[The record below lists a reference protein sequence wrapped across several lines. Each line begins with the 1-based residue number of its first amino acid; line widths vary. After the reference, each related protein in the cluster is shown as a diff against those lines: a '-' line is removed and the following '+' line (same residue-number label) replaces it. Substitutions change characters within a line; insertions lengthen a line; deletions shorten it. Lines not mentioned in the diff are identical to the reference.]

1 MKKRVLLLLC
11 VCLCATL
18 LCSCATLMQPINQ
31 ASAESKLE
39 KIEQECVAKEY
50 EVRRLEESEMNSVIE
65 SVVSGEGIVLKGPAV
80 GMLMYTYEEQESYV
94 VATVIAMSSAKDA
107 ETLADAMKRM
117 TDDADN
123 ESLSVEISRSGMI
136 VTMLQI
142 YG

>member
-11 VCLCATL
+11 VCLCAML

-39 KIEQECVAKEY
+39 KIEQECVTKEY
-50 EVRRLEESEMNSVIE
+50 EVRRLDESEMNSVIE
-65 SVVSGEGIVLKGPAV
+65 SIVAAEGIVLKGPAV

-123 ESLSVEISRSGMI
+123 ESLSVEITRSGMI